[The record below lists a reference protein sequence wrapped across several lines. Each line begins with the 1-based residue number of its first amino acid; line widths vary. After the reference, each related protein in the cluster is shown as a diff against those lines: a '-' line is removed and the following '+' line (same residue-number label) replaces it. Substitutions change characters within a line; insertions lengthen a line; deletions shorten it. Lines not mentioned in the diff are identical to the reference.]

1 MKTLIIMAIF
11 SIIYLGAME
20 LVNKKISSIDFDS
33 ENQIEYVENSLYTVN
48 IDGAVN
54 NPGQYTVNKG
64 DNLAYLVTLAG
75 GLKDNADEST
85 YDLTV
90 VLEKDSSYYIGY
102 KTEGTLSKISIN
114 DANIALLDTLPGI
127 GSVLAKR
134 IVSYRSNEGR
144 FLSLE
149 QLMKVSGIGESLFN
163 QIRDLICL

>member
-1 MKTLIIMAIF
+1 MKTLIVMAIF

-20 LVNKKISSIDFDS
+20 LVNKKISSIDFNG
-33 ENQIEYVENSLYTVN
+33 ENQIEYVENNLYTVS

-54 NPGQYTVNKG
+54 NPGKYSVNKG

-75 GLKDNADEST
+75 GLKDNADETT

-90 VLEKDSSYYIGY
+90 ILEKDSAYYIGY
-102 KTEGTLSKISIN
+102 KSEGTLKKVSIN
-114 DANIALLDTLPGI
+114 EANVALLDTLPGI

-134 IVSYRSNEGR
+134 IVSYRSSEGK
-144 FLSLE
+144 FSSLE